1 MTVRTIEAAGVLTV
15 LPPVEELY
23 TTEKKKYIT
32 GVLVAGQNKHISVVS
47 TLHHKNNLSRNKL
60 FFSRFVKII
69 INFSL
74 QDLLKNS

>member
-1 MTVRTIEAAGVLTV
+1 VTVRTIEAAGVLTV

-47 TLHHKNNLSRNKL
+47 TLHRKKQFIKKQTVFLA
-60 FFSRFVKII
+60 IC
-69 INFSL
+69 
-74 QDLLKNS
+74 